1 MANKNYKLQTHVD
14 ETTKEKLDTLCA
26 KSGESLSSLIRRAL
40 LKLLEAE
47 TNDTQV

>member
-14 ETTKEKLDTLCA
+14 ETTKEKLDNLCT

-40 LKLLEAE
+40 LKLLVEE
-47 TNDTQV
+47 DNDI